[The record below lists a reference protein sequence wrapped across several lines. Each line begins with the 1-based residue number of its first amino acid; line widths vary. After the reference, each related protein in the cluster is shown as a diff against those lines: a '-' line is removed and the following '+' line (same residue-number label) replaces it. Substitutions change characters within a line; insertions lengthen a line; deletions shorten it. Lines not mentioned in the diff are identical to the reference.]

1 MLILKISRQHAEFAK
16 SHIFN
21 YVNMLKRSQLNNI
34 AGAGKTSSQY
44 LQVKVIHCL
53 LDDAEMHFTKK
64 LLMCNSKQ
72 ITIKFSIATGIAFY
86 RMLLT
91 LPVLENDYYLNHV
104 RNNWIMILDQQIIKL

>member
-1 MLILKISRQHAEFAK
+1 MLTLKISRQHAEFAK

-21 YVNMLKRSQLNNI
+21 YVHLLKQSQLNNI
-34 AGAGKTSSQY
+34 AGSGKTTSEY

-53 LDDAEMHFTKK
+53 LDEAEMLFTKK
-64 LLMCNSKQ
+64 LFTCSSKA

-91 LPVLENDYYLNHV
+91 LPVLENDYYLNLV